1 MRWNMRRV
9 VGVCGLILV
18 CAACLAIS
26 VGAYAV
32 YGQHNLDSDISSEF
46 VLAQLLN
53 EEGRVFLTD
62 SWFHSTELRVV
73 SPVPVYQLALS
84 LFSDWHMARTVS
96 IAVLLVGVML
106 SMIYML
112 RGVGAPMCS
121 AMLCAAAVIL
131 PITEYNSFTLVY
143 GGFYTVC
150 VMLTFVEIG
159 LVARLGNSRGIRC
172 LLQVLLLTV
181 LSVYG
186 GLNGVRMM
194 MICNVPLLLACLI
207 TFFLEARSC
216 DSTKMALSKV
226 SFRMLLAAFL
236 CMAAAYAGY
245 RINTDV
251 FALTYDFQQYGET
264 MIRPMTANM
273 FTDQIMSLMRFFGY
287 RNDAMLL
294 SMEGIVSVFAVVL
307 PIAGLAAIIVL
318 LSMKLEQRERMLGV
332 FILTAL
338 LLGILLNVLTLEK
351 ADLPYTVSYYM
362 PAAILIVYALFW
374 VFDRFECRLAWL
386 RTLPMLVLVG
396 MFLMGNAVYRDKEFQ
411 TYNTELEEIAD
422 CLLDEAAYEGYATFW
437 NANVLTE
444 IASGELEA
452 FSVVDWETGTIN
464 EWLQRKDHLDR
475 IPWGR
480 VFAVYRTQD
489 WKEGEPG
496 YDSERL
502 VYSSNSFYVVVY
514 DSDEEYRQAIG
525 W

>member
-1 MRWNMRRV
+1 MRWNWRKIA
-9 VGVCGLILV
+9 GLSGLILV
-18 CAACLAIS
+18 CAVCLAIS
-26 VGAYAV
+26 VGTYAV

-53 EEGRVFLTD
+53 DEGRMFLTD

-73 SPVPVYQLALS
+73 SPVPVYQLALHF
-84 LFSDWHMARTVS
+84 FSDWHMARTVS

-112 RGVGAPMCS
+112 RGIGAPLRS
-121 AMLCAAAVIL
+121 AMLCAAVVIL

-159 LVARLGNSRGIRC
+159 LVARLGKSKGIRS
-172 LLQVLLLTV
+172 LLQMLLLAA
-181 LSVYG
+181 LSMYG

-207 TFFLEARSC
+207 TFFLDARAC
-216 DSTKMALSKV
+216 ENTKKVLSET
-226 SFRMLLAAFL
+226 SFRLLLAAFVS
-236 CMAAAYAGY
+236 MAAAYAGY

-251 FALTYDFQQYGET
+251 FARIYDFQVYDET
-264 MIRPMTANM
+264 VIRPMAANM
-273 FTDQIMSLMRFFGY
+273 FTDQIMALMRFFGY
-287 RNDAMLL
+287 RNKAMLL
-294 SMEGIVSVFAVVL
+294 SMEGVVSAFAVVL
-307 PIAGLAAIIVL
+307 PVASLAAIIVL
-318 LSMKLEQRERMLGV
+318 LSMKLEARERMMAV
-332 FILTAL
+332 FMLTAL
-338 LLGILLNVLTLEK
+338 LLGLLINMLTQDN
-351 ADLPYTVSYYM
+351 AYLPYLVSYYM
-362 PAAILIVYALFW
+362 PAAILFVYALFW
-374 VFDRFECRLAWL
+374 VFDRFECRLTWL

-396 MFLMGNAVYRDKEFQ
+396 MFLMNNAVYRDQEFL
-411 TYNTELEEIAD
+411 THKTEMEEIAD

-444 IASGELEA
+444 ITSGELEA
-452 FSVVDWETGTIN
+452 FSVVNWDEGEIN
-464 EWLQRKDHLDR
+464 EWLQRKDHLER
-475 IPWGR
+475 TPWGR
-480 VFAVYRTQD
+480 VFAVYGAQE

-496 YDSERL
+496 FDPEHL

-514 DSDEEYRQAIG
+514 DSDEEYREAIG

>member
-1 MRWNMRRV
+1 MKWNWRRIA
-9 VGVCGLILV
+9 GLSGLILV
-18 CAACLAIS
+18 CAVCLAIS

-106 SMIYML
+106 SMVYML
-112 RGVGAPMCS
+112 HGVGAPLRS

-131 PITEYNSFTLVY
+131 PITEYNAFTLVY

-159 LVARLGNSRGIRC
+159 LVARLGKSRGLRS
-172 LLQVLLLTV
+172 LLQALLLAV

-194 MICNVPLLLACLI
+194 MICHVPLLLACMM
-207 TFFLEARSC
+207 TFFLDARSC
-216 DSTKMALSKV
+216 GNIKEMLPKA
-226 SFRMLLAAFL
+226 SFRMLLAASL

-251 FALTYDFQQYGET
+251 LALSYDFQQYSET
-264 MIRPMTANM
+264 MIRPLSANM
-273 FTDQIMSLMRFFGY
+273 FTDQVIGLMRFFGY
-287 RNDAMLL
+287 RNDALLL
-294 SMEGIVSVFAVVL
+294 SMEGVVSVFAIAL
-307 PIAGLAAIIVL
+307 PVAGLAAIIVL
-318 LSMKLEQRERMLGV
+318 LRMKLESRERMLAV
-332 FILTAL
+332 FMLAAL

-362 PAAILIVYALFW
+362 PAAVLLVYALFW
-374 VFDRFECRLAWL
+374 VFDRFACRMAWL

-411 TYNTELEEIAD
+411 TYKTELEEIAD
-422 CLLDEAAYEGYATFW
+422 SLLDEAAYEGYATFW

-475 IPWGR
+475 TPWGR
-480 VFAVYRTQD
+480 VYAVYRAQD

-496 YDSERL
+496 FDPEHL

-514 DSDEEYRQAIG
+514 DSDEEYREAIG